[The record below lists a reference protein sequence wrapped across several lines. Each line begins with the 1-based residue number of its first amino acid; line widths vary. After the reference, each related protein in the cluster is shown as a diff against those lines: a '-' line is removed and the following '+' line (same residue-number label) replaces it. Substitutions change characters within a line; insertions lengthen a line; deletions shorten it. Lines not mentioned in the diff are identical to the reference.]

1 MKPSPLSRKS
11 WLNRKSRLK
20 NRGGDKFKNRR
31 RDPEKL
37 AWLRQQ
43 PCAVSGQ
50 HTCRLPVEAH
60 HLHQERH
67 DDETVPACQKAHHDE
82 LGQWGKEVFAAHY
95 GLDMDSIAAGYAEMW
110 RVAA

>member
-1 MKPSPLSRKS
+1 MKRSGPLERHT
-11 WLNRKSRLK
+11 RLK
-20 NRGGDKFKNRR
+20 NKRGDRFKNRR

-43 PCAVSGQ
+43 PCVVSGQ
-50 HTCRLPVEAH
+50 HTCRLPIEAH

-67 DDETVPACQKAHHDE
+67 DDETLPLCSKAHHDE
-82 LGQWGKEVFAAHY
+82 LGQWGKATFAAHY
-95 GLDMDSIAAGYAEMW
+95 GLDMDSIAAGYAELW